1 MIRAA
6 ALGIAAALLA
16 AAPALAD
23 HPGPFRTE
31 GLSPL
36 TSALLTGGLAFAV
49 ALIVVVVVSLLTRK
63 KQDPK

>member
-6 ALGIAAALLA
+6 LAIAAVLLA

-49 ALIVVVVVSLLTRK
+49 ALIVVIVVSLLTRK